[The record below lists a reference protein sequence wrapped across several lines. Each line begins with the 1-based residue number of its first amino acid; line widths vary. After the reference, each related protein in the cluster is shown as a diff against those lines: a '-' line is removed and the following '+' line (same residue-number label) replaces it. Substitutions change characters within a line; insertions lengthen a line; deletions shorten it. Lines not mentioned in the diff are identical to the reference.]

1 MTNSTFKIGLLGLG
15 VMGRQHL
22 ESARSVP
29 GVEMVTRQTPPFDT
43 LPLDNT
49 VLCAAMIAD
58 PTVDAIDI
66 CLPTP
71 LHAPLSIAA
80 LAAGKHVLCEKP
92 MALDAAECARM
103 LVAAQAS
110 RGVLMVAHVLRFWPA
125 YRFLREVVACRAYG
139 AIESLSLTRKSGLP
153 TRAPWLLRPEES
165 GGAILDMLVH
175 DFDQALLLCG
185 PPERAAART
194 VGSPN
199 VLECSLKYARGFEIA
214 IAGGWHEGEVPFG
227 MGFVLRSSG
236 GELRYEGKH
245 LRLSRASLPDEEIP
259 LSAVDPYT
267 AQLAY
272 FVECCRS
279 GQAPLVC
286 PPESSARAVELACA
300 VSGLALQGDGT
311 EQPITLKVGGV
322 PFLD

>member
-1 MTNSTFKIGLLGLG
+1 
-15 VMGRQHL
+15 
-22 ESARSVP
+22 
-29 GVEMVTRQTPPFDT
+29 
-43 LPLDNT
+43 
-49 VLCAAMIAD
+49 
-58 PTVDAIDI
+58 
-66 CLPTP
+66 
-71 LHAPLSIAA
+71 
-80 LAAGKHVLCEKP
+80 
-92 MALDAAECARM
+92 
-103 LVAAQAS
+103 
-110 RGVLMVAHVLRFWPA
+110 
-125 YRFLREVVACRAYG
+125 
-139 AIESLSLTRKSGLP
+139 LP

-185 PPERAAART
+185 PPERAAALT

-227 MGFVLRSSG
+227 MGFVLRSSA
-236 GELRYEGKH
+236 GELRYEGKQ

-259 LSAVDPYT
+259 LSAVDPYA